1 MPLTITQSNK
11 KDYISRDFI
20 FNTRKDKIVIGWKV
34 FGIGKN
40 FEVDIKRKNTNITK
54 NRGGT

>member
-20 FNTRKDKIVIGWKV
+20 FNARKDKIVIGWKV
-34 FGIGKN
+34 LGIGK
-40 FEVDIKRKNTNITK
+40 TK
-54 NRGGT
+54 LL